1 MALTIDELNIQ
12 IASDSSKATRALT
25 SLIKKLEKLKT
36 TLDGTSL
43 GNITIAN
50 SFNRVTN
57 STTKTTAATTRHTTA
72 TDKQTNATKKGVS
85 ATQKYT
91 DRLAQQIS
99 KTRTLV
105 GAFKTAA
112 SIMAGWFTESNDYI
126 ETLNL
131 FNVSMGDGAD
141 AAREYAES
149 VQTLMGIDIKEWMEY
164 QGTFKQLTK
173 GFGVAEEHANTM
185 SQNLTQLSYD
195 LASFFNTDVQT
206 SFDKL
211 SSAMSGQVKGLRE
224 FGIDTTVASLQEY
237 ALAKG
242 IETSVRQMTQAEKSL
257 LRYNYIME
265 KSINIQGD
273 MARTII
279 TPANSLRI
287 LNAQLTQM
295 KRALGNIVSVIVV
308 KFIPYVQAM
317 VQVIT
322 DAANRLAA
330 FFGFE
335 LPQID
340 YSGLDTGFSDDME
353 DAEDAANGT
362 SDTLKKIKKQLMG
375 FDELN
380 IISMPDTDTDGAS
393 GGLGGGL
400 GDMEPIE
407 YDFLENLDISKL
419 DEIKE
424 KMENI
429 LEVVGLV
436 TLGIAAWKLYDF
448 IKDLDTVQTTV
459 FGLTLMI
466 TGFSLEFDGAKEI
479 GNGTA
484 TMWDWIKTI
493 IGGALGIAGSLLV
506 FGTGPVGWTIGI
518 GIALTTFIAGF
529 TVGYNEKK
537 MREDLES
544 RFGDIALTVKEVA
557 EWAEGLTTTDLSL
570 KVDLYVEEKET
581 LDKLKE
587 QVSSTIT
594 ELQKLNFKAELGLE
608 FSQEAYVQAVDNFV
622 AASQEYITQKQVV
635 ASLAVDIMYDGS
647 TGERLTDFT
656 TTFYG
661 AVQDTLSGLGNDLK
675 KVVSEGFVDG
685 VWIED
690 KFAEAIKLQKEIQ
703 EILDYI
709 SDVEF
714 EAKLES
720 LKLDASAAGTSI
732 TAESFQNIMDQAND
746 AINENI
752 QNLEGVRLEAIK
764 IAQMEYDQNILN
776 GMTETAAKT
785 LYDETVAKAQEAFL
799 NGKLELTIGTWE
811 FGIDTL
817 TAAFSE
823 GMEAA
828 IPVLQKDIQT
838 LIAEGSST
846 ILPDELYDNLD
857 LLYSDLYDAYYN
869 EFQDLSSTLTPEA
882 RKNLKSLL
890 KTLEPTV
897 EDLKEIADS
906 ARAAGQEVP
915 KNVSEGL
922 HNYELLRV
930 LSGDLKDINYLVGE
944 KLSTDESF
952 LAALDTAEN
961 AGFSVND
968 AFERGLYSSKTY
980 VSNEAGSVVQTL
992 NDAINSKTNE
1002 VTPGLK
1008 ERMKGLGHNIADA
1021 LFGGADSK
1029 LNEEKPLWKTWAGN
1043 PLKWFKEKNEIKSPS
1058 KVFETAGNDIVQGL
1072 WNGLQSTWTRL
1083 NSWWK
1088 GLSLGQIGFKMPHFT
1103 WSTTPA
1109 SGWVADILDALG
1121 LPTSLPKLNISWYAS
1136 GGFPSIGEMFI
1147 ARESGPELVGQI
1159 GNKTAV
1165 VNNDQIISGIEAG
1178 VYRAMRAAT
1187 SGNGGGAVTVNA
1199 TFEMDGEVI
1208 GRKVIK
1214 YHNGVVMQ
1222 TGESPLLT

>member
-72 TDKQTNATKKGVS
+72 TEKQTNATKKGVS

-195 LASFFNTDVQT
+195 LASFFNTDVET

-287 LNAQLTQM
+287 LNAQLIQM

-393 GGLGGGL
+393 DGLGGGL

-484 TMWDWIKTI
+484 TM
-493 IGGALGIAGSLLV
+493 V
-506 FGTGPVGWTIGI
+506 QQQCGTG
-518 GIALTTFIAGF
+518 
-529 TVGYNEKK
+529 
-537 MREDLES
+537 
-544 RFGDIALTVKEVA
+544 
-557 EWAEGLTTTDLSL
+557 L
-570 KVDLYVEEKET
+570 K
-581 LDKLKE
+581 
-587 QVSSTIT
+587 
-594 ELQKLNFKAELGLE
+594 
-608 FSQEAYVQAVDNFV
+608 
-622 AASQEYITQKQVV
+622 
-635 ASLAVDIMYDGS
+635 
-647 TGERLTDFT
+647 
-656 TTFYG
+656 
-661 AVQDTLSGLGNDLK
+661 
-675 KVVSEGFVDG
+675 
-685 VWIED
+685 
-690 KFAEAIKLQKEIQ
+690 
-703 EILDYI
+703 
-709 SDVEF
+709 
-714 EAKLES
+714 
-720 LKLDASAAGTSI
+720 
-732 TAESFQNIMDQAND
+732 
-746 AINENI
+746 
-752 QNLEGVRLEAIK
+752 
-764 IAQMEYDQNILN
+764 
-776 GMTETAAKT
+776 
-785 LYDETVAKAQEAFL
+785 
-799 NGKLELTIGTWE
+799 
-811 FGIDTL
+811 
-817 TAAFSE
+817 
-823 GMEAA
+823 
-828 IPVLQKDIQT
+828 P
-838 LIAEGSST
+838 
-846 ILPDELYDNLD
+846 
-857 LLYSDLYDAYYN
+857 
-869 EFQDLSSTLTPEA
+869 
-882 RKNLKSLL
+882 
-890 KTLEPTV
+890 
-897 EDLKEIADS
+897 
-906 ARAAGQEVP
+906 
-915 KNVSEGL
+915 
-922 HNYELLRV
+922 
-930 LSGDLKDINYLVGE
+930 
-944 KLSTDESF
+944 
-952 LAALDTAEN
+952 
-961 AGFSVND
+961 
-968 AFERGLYSSKTY
+968 
-980 VSNEAGSVVQTL
+980 
-992 NDAINSKTNE
+992 
-1002 VTPGLK
+1002 
-1008 ERMKGLGHNIADA
+1008 
-1021 LFGGADSK
+1021 
-1029 LNEEKPLWKTWAGN
+1029 
-1043 PLKWFKEKNEIKSPS
+1043 
-1058 KVFETAGNDIVQGL
+1058 
-1072 WNGLQSTWTRL
+1072 
-1083 NSWWK
+1083 
-1088 GLSLGQIGFKMPHFT
+1088 
-1103 WSTTPA
+1103 
-1109 SGWVADILDALG
+1109 
-1121 LPTSLPKLNISWYAS
+1121 
-1136 GGFPSIGEMFI
+1136 
-1147 ARESGPELVGQI
+1147 
-1159 GNKTAV
+1159 
-1165 VNNDQIISGIEAG
+1165 
-1178 VYRAMRAAT
+1178 
-1187 SGNGGGAVTVNA
+1187 
-1199 TFEMDGEVI
+1199 
-1208 GRKVIK
+1208 
-1214 YHNGVVMQ
+1214 
-1222 TGESPLLT
+1222 